1 MTGDLLHEPAP
12 AMSADGLSRLVSEI
26 WGVRPALVTPLDSER
41 DLNALVDGA
50 YVVKVSNPAEARAI
64 VEMEVA
70 ALAHVADADPELVLP
85 RTVPTLAGTA
95 VHEAEDDTGRR
106 CLVRLVTVVPGRV
119 LEGAEITLDLAEQ
132 VGEVTART
140 SLALQGFFHAAAAD
154 RELDWDV
161 RRLPH
166 VVSAAVEAGV
176 LDTAREPVFAELAER
191 VAVAAEATR
200 RLPSGIQH
208 ADVTLTNVLALDGQ
222 VSGVIDVGDMHHTA
236 HVCDLAVALT
246 AVLRNG
252 GPDGGAGLWELA
264 ATTLRGY
271 QRRRLL
277 LPEEVD
283 VLGELVL
290 SRLAISS
297 LVSRIRAPE
306 HQDNLAYITQYDEPN
321 ARVLGE
327 LAALPAAEL
336 RARLHRLAGTG
347 TTGLRSGTDLAAR
360 RAAVMGG
367 SLSPLFYRRPLTVV
381 RGQGPWLFTD
391 DGRRLL
397 DAYNNV
403 AVVGHAHP
411 TVTQA
416 VLRQLGELN
425 THSRYLHPGVVRLAE
440 RIVATMPAGLDTC
453 LFTTSGTEANEL
465 AWRLATELTGAD
477 GAVIAEHAYHG
488 STKWMADLSP
498 NEWPAGHRPDNVGTF
513 EAPYGPADALTA
525 EVASARVRAA
535 ADQLAEHGHRTALVL
550 ADSGFTSEGIRDA
563 PPAYLQGLVAGAHD
577 VGALFLAD
585 EVQAGYGR
593 SGPQLWRF
601 ALAGVTPDIVTLG
614 KPMGAGYPIG
624 AVVTRREIADVLAS
638 RYEYFS
644 TFAATPVAAA
654 AGNAVLDVLE
664 TERLPERAVEVG
676 DHLRARLAGLAAT
689 HEVLGEV
696 RGTGLMAGIDLRC
709 GREAAQDVRD
719 GLVEHGVLAGLTG
732 PGGDVLKVR
741 PPLAWE
747 TRHADLFCDTLD
759 EVLQALSTKDR

>member
-1 MTGDLLHEPAP
+1 MTGDLMHEPAP
-12 AMSADGLSRLVSEI
+12 ALSADGLSRLVSET
-26 WGVRPALVTPLDSER
+26 WGVTPAQVTPLPSER
-41 DLNALVDGA
+41 DLNALVDGE

-70 ALAHVADADPELVLP
+70 ALAHVATVDPGLALP
-85 RTVPTLAGTA
+85 RTVPTRSGASI
-95 VHEAEDDTGRR
+95 HEAPDDTGRR
-106 CLVRLVTVVPGRV
+106 CLVRLVTVVPGAV

-140 SLALQGFFHAAAAD
+140 GVALQGFFHPAAAD

-166 VVSAAVEAGV
+166 VVAEAVRAGV
-176 LDTAREPVFAELAER
+176 LDTTREPVFAQLAER
-191 VAVAAEATR
+191 VSVAAEATR

-208 ADVTLTNVLALDGQ
+208 ADVTLTNVLGLDGR

-264 ATTLRGY
+264 AATLRGY

-277 LPEEVD
+277 QPAEVD

-306 HQDNLAYITQYDEPN
+306 HQDNVAYITQYDEPN

-327 LAALPAAEL
+327 LAALPAADL
-336 RARLHRLAGTG
+336 RDRLHRLAGTG
-347 TTGLRSGTDLAAR
+347 RVAGDDLPGR

-367 SLSPLFYRRPLTVV
+367 ALSPLFYRRPLTVV
-381 RGQGPWLFTD
+381 RGQGPWLFTG

-411 TVTQA
+411 SVTQA

-440 RIVATMPAGLDTC
+440 RIVATMPEGLDTC

-477 GAVIAEHAYHG
+477 GAVIAAHAYHG

-498 NEWPAGHRPDNVGTF
+498 NEWPAGHRPDNVGTY
-513 EAPYGPADALTA
+513 EAPYGPAEALTA
-525 EVASARVRAA
+525 EDAAARVRGA
-535 ADQLAEHGHRTALVL
+535 ADQLAERGHRPALVL

-563 PPAYLQGLVAGAHD
+563 PPSYFQGLLAGAHE

-624 AVVTRREIADVLAS
+624 AVVTRREIADVLAR

-664 TERLPERAVEVG
+664 AERLPERAVEVG
-676 DHLRARLAGLAAT
+676 HHLRARLAGLAAT

-709 GREAAQDVRD
+709 GRDAAQDVRD
-719 GLVEHGVLAGLTG
+719 GLVERGVLAGLTG

-747 TRHADLFCDTLD
+747 AAHADLFCDTLD
-759 EVLQALSTKDR
+759 EVLQALASKAR